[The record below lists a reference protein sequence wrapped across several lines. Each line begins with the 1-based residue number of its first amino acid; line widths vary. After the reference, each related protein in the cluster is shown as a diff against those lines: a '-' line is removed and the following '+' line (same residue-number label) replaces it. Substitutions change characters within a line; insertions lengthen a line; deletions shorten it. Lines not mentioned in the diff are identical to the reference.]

1 MPISITAEELVEFHN
16 ESFVPENGAMT
27 KFLLGNPDLLLGKL
41 TILNTPKTDAGNLQL
56 GDLILDEE
64 NLIQNDE
71 TEEAKEFIEF
81 QKQHRAQ
88 FLQEIKDKNLSLK
101 GTSNDEP
108 MIEVIEPCKKRKHQP
123 LNY

>member
-16 ESFVPENGAMT
+16 ESFVPENGAMK

-71 TEEAKEFIEF
+71 TEEAKKFI
-81 QKQHRAQ
+81 
-88 FLQEIKDKNLSLK
+88 
-101 GTSNDEP
+101 
-108 MIEVIEPCKKRKHQP
+108 
-123 LNY
+123 